1 MRAPRQ
7 TTYNGVMNETHSA
20 AETTL
25 SEDDVTACVRVLR
38 AIEADR
44 SHLTR
49 LTREQRRELLTLAGL
64 VAKPERHNLVRM
76 AKAFRRAE
84 REAAKERDRKIIEQT
99 GLRIQRRSEVYA
111 PLWLEPP
118 KPEDLEDRTELH
130 QERTCYVCK
139 KPFTRT
145 HRYYDSMCA
154 ACGDFNYAK
163 REQTADL
170 SGHYALVT
178 GARVKIGFQA
188 SLKLLRAGAH
198 VIVTTRFPI
207 DAAERYSKET
217 DFSEF
222 SERLQIH
229 GLDLRHTPSVE
240 IFTRFLLERLPR
252 LDYILNNAC
261 QTVRRPAGFF
271 QHLLEKEAA
280 AVATLPRELRGVL
293 ARHDELRRIL
303 EGASADALVSAN
315 AGTLGAGMVDGVGGV
330 GVRGVGVRGV
340 CVGGSVSA
348 GVGEGV
354 GIGSGGGGGSA
365 VGIGSGAG
373 TGSGGGGADVAVGG
387 GGGQGGGACGG
398 GGALVGGSAA
408 GHGDAPFVTAA
419 ELRSHA
425 EGLLHSAALSQRR
438 YLDEDYRDG
447 NTLFPAGRY
456 DEDRQQVDL
465 REINSWRLR
474 LHEVETPELLE
485 VQLVNAIAPYI
496 LNARLKPLMVRT
508 PGGHKHIVNV
518 SAMEGQFYRATKTDK
533 HPHTNMAKAAL
544 NMMTR
549 TSAPDFVKGGIHMN
563 AVDTGWVTD
572 EDPAVHAARKAEEG
586 FAPPLD
592 IIDGAA
598 RIVDPIFVGRLTG
611 THVWGQFLKDYKPT
625 PW

>member
-1 MRAPRQ
+1 MDQ
-7 TTYNGVMNETHSA
+7 TNPD
-20 AETTL
+20 TTL
-25 SEDDVTACVRVLR
+25 SDDDVLACVRVLR

-49 LTREQRRELLTLAGL
+49 LTQEQRRELLTLAGL
-64 VAKPERHNLVRM
+64 VAKPERHDLVKM

-84 REAAKERDRKIIEQT
+84 REAAKERDRKVIEQT
-99 GLRIQRRSEVYA
+99 GLRVQRRSEVYA

-118 KPEDLEDRTELH
+118 KPEDLGERPELH
-130 QERTCYVCK
+130 QERSCYVCK
-139 KPFTRT
+139 KPFAKM
-145 HRYYDSMCA
+145 HRYYDSMCNE
-154 ACGDFNYAK
+154 CGDFNYAK

-198 VIVTTRFPI
+198 VIVTTRFPV
-207 DAAERYSKET
+207 DAADRYSKEA
-217 DFSEF
+217 DFAAF
-222 SERLQIH
+222 RDRLQIH

-240 IFTRFLLERLPR
+240 LFTRFLVERLPR

-271 QHLLEKEAA
+271 QHLLSREAESLA
-280 AVATLPRELRGVL
+280 LLPQALRGPL
-293 ARHDELRRIL
+293 ASHDELRRGL
-303 EGASADALVSAN
+303 EGAQTAGAAAL
-315 AGTLGAGMVDGVGGV
+315 
-330 GVRGVGVRGV
+330 
-340 CVGGSVSA
+340 
-348 GVGEGV
+348 
-354 GIGSGGGGGSA
+354 I
-365 VGIGSGAG
+365 
-373 TGSGGGGADVAVGG
+373 
-387 GGGQGGGACGG
+387 
-398 GGALVGGSAA
+398 AA
-408 GHGDAPFVTAA
+408 TTHGHG
-419 ELRSHA
+419 
-425 EGLLHSAALSQRR
+425 EGLLHSAELSQKR
-438 YLDEDYRDG
+438 YLDEDFRNDEAF
-447 NTLFPAGRY
+447 FPTNRY

-474 LHEVETPELLE
+474 MHEVETPELLE

-496 LNARLKPLMVRT
+496 LNARLKPLMVTT
-508 PGGHKHIVNV
+508 PGAHKHIVNV

-549 TSAPDFVKGGIHMN
+549 TSAPDFVKDGIHMN

-586 FAPPLD
+586 FSPPLD

-598 RIVDPIFVGRLTG
+598 RIVDPIFAGRLTG
-611 THVWGQFLKDYKPT
+611 THVWGQFLKDYKPA

>member
-1 MRAPRQ
+1 MAGMDSPPPAS
-7 TTYNGVMNETHSA
+7 TT
-20 AETTL
+20 ETTL
-25 SEDDVTACVRVLR
+25 SDDDIRACIRVLR
-38 AIEADR
+38 GIEADR

-49 LTREQRRELLTLAGL
+49 MTQEERRELLTLAGL
-64 VAKPERHNLVRM
+64 VAKPERHNLVQM

-84 REAAKERDRKIIEQT
+84 REAAKERDRKVLERA
-99 GLRIQRRSEVYA
+99 GLRIQRQSAVYT

-118 KPEDLEDRTELH
+118 KPEDSGNERPELQ
-130 QERTCYVCK
+130 QERSCYVCK
-139 KPFTRT
+139 QPFVKM
-145 HRYYDSMCA
+145 HRYYDSMCE

-207 DAAERYSKET
+207 DAADRYSRES
-217 DFSEF
+217 DFAAF
-222 SERLQIH
+222 RDRLQIH

-240 IFTRFLLERLPR
+240 LFTRFLFERLPR

-271 QHLLEKEAA
+271 QHLLARETESLAQLPPPLRE
-280 AVATLPRELRGVL
+280 TLASHRELRQM
-293 ARHDELRRIL
+293 I
-303 EGASADALVSAN
+303 EGSLP
-315 AGTLGAGMVDGVGGV
+315 
-330 GVRGVGVRGV
+330 
-340 CVGGSVSA
+340 
-348 GVGEGV
+348 
-354 GIGSGGGGGSA
+354 
-365 VGIGSGAG
+365 
-373 TGSGGGGADVAVGG
+373 
-387 GGGQGGGACGG
+387 QGGGT
-398 GGALVGGSAA
+398 LLTTDTR
-408 GHGDAPFVTAA
+408 GHG
-419 ELRSHA
+419 
-425 EGLLHSAALSQRR
+425 EGLIHSAALSQRR
-438 YLDEDYRDG
+438 YLDGDFRDG
-447 NTLFPAGRY
+447 DTLFPSGHY
-456 DEDRQQVDL
+456 DEDRQQIDL
-465 REINSWRLR
+465 RTVNSWRLR

-485 VQLVNAIAPYI
+485 VHLVNAIAPYI

-508 PGGHKHIVNV
+508 PGAHKHIVNV
-518 SAMEGQFYRATKTDK
+518 SAMEGQFYRTTKTDK

-549 TSAPDFVKGGIHMN
+549 TSAPDFVKDGIHMN

-598 RIVDPIFVGRLTG
+598 RIADPVFVGRLTG
-611 THVWGQFLKDYKPT
+611 NHVWGQFLKDYKPA